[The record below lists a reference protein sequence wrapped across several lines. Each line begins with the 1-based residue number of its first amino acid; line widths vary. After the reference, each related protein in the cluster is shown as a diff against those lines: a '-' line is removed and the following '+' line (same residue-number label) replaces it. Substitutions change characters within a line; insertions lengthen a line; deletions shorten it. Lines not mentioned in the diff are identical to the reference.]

1 MPRRKRSSRGAS
13 AQAHIEDDDAT
24 GTKRTRRVT
33 RASAAA
39 AVAAAPVA
47 SPRASP
53 EEAEDDANHA
63 SVDGGGGDEDD
74 AFSPV
79 IVSVS
84 GNVIGFVFDP
94 SAPCGVGYVTDNT
107 NVRRKPTS
115 EPCSACV

>member
-24 GTKRTRRVT
+24 GTKKTRRVT

-39 AVAAAPVA
+39 TAAPVA